1 MKAITL
7 TKIETLRSL
16 KVKFFF
22 VEEGNQQ
29 NDFKETKRF
38 ITFSECSET
47 EINKVHSNATL
58 WNQKSGCL
66 NERSKL
72 LFWEKR

>member
-7 TKIETLRSL
+7 TQIETLRSL

-29 NDFKETKRF
+29 NDFQETKRF

-47 EINKVHSNATL
+47 EINKVHNDIIL
-58 WNQKSGCL
+58 WRMSEGVCL
-66 NERSKL
+66 ERIKT